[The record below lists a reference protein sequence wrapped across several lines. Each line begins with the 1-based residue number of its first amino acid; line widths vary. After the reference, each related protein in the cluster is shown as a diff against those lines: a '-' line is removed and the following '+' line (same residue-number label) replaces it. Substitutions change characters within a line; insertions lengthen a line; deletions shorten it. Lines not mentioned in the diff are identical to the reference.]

1 MSEEKND
8 ADAAQEPKA
17 KTQAAG
23 SAAEAPDGTKVKKK
37 ADAATR
43 WTRRVLVVC
52 IVAFIWYL
60 IGDRYTPYTG
70 QARVRGY
77 VVPIV
82 PQVSGEVIEVE
93 VGLNSPVKAGDVLAK
108 ILSKDYELAV
118 RNAQASLEKAG
129 QDMGASTADVGSATA
144 AVAEAKAAL
153 ELSKSQLV
161 RIEKAFES
169 AAVSESDLDK
179 ARSNVDLNDAQLDSA
194 EQALEQAKQNL
205 GQEGEKNPRLVA
217 AQAALEDAQLDL
229 QRTVLRAPRDGG
241 VTNVRIEKGQYANV
255 GQPLMT
261 FIGSDEAWI
270 EAYMREN
277 SIGRV
282 KPGDTV
288 DIVLDIKP
296 GRIFKGTVQSTGYG
310 VDWGDVDNAGVL
322 PKIKGSKDWLR
333 DPQRFPVVIS
343 FDKEEARGL
352 LREGGQADVV
362 IYTSDNAILNAVGG
376 LWIRLVSWF
385 SYVQ

>member
-1 MSEEKND
+1 MSEEKQD
-8 ADAAQEPKA
+8 TPKEESP
-17 KTQAAG
+17 QAATKP
-23 SAAEAPDGTKVKKK
+23 AEAPAPEETKKK

-43 WTRRVLVVC
+43 WTRRVLIVGIVVF
-52 IVAFIWYL
+52 VWYL

-77 VVPIV
+77 VLPIV
-82 PQVSGEVIEVE
+82 PQVSGVVTEVA
-93 VGLNSPVKAGDVLAK
+93 VGLNTPVKAGDVLAR
-108 ILSKDYELAV
+108 IESEDYELAV
-118 RNAQASLEKAG
+118 RDAEADLETAG
-129 QDMGASTADVGSATA
+129 QDLGASTADVASATA

-153 ELSKSQLV
+153 ELAESQRL
-161 RIEKAFES
+161 RIEKAFKS
-169 AAVSESDLDK
+169 AAVSEADLDK
-179 ARSNVDLNDAQLDSA
+179 ARSNVDLSKAQLKNA
-194 EQALEQAKQNL
+194 EGALEQAKQKL
-205 GQEGEKNPRLVA
+205 GQEGENNPRLVA
-217 AQAALEDAQLDL
+217 AQAALADAQLDL
-229 QRTVLRAPRDGG
+229 QRTVLRAPRNGG
-241 VTNVRIEKGQYANV
+241 VTNVRIESGQYANA

-261 FIGSDEAWI
+261 FIGADTAWI

-288 DIVLDIKP
+288 DIVLDLRP
-296 GRIFKGTVQSTGYG
+296 GKLFKGTVQSTGYG
-310 VDWGDVDNAGVL
+310 VDWGDVDNAAVL
-322 PKIKGSKDWLR
+322 PKIKSEKDWLR

-343 FDKEEARGL
+343 FDDSEARGS

-362 IYTSDNAILNAVGG
+362 IYTSDNVILNTVGR

>member
-17 KTQAAG
+17 KTQPAEPT
-23 SAAEAPDGTKVKKK
+23 AEAPDGTKVKKK

-82 PQVSGEVIEVE
+82 PQVSGEVIEVA
-93 VGLNSPVKAGDVLAK
+93 VGLNSPVKAGEVLAK

-118 RNAQASLEKAG
+118 RNAEASLERAG

-144 AVAEAKAAL
+144 AVAEARAAL
-153 ELSKSQLV
+153 DLSKSQLV

-169 AAVSESDLDK
+169 AAVSEADLDK
-179 ARSNVDLNDAQLDSA
+179 ARSNVDLSKAQLENA

-205 GQEGEKNPRLVA
+205 GQEGEENPRLVA

-288 DIVLDIKP
+288 DIVLDVKP

-362 IYTSDNAILNAVGG
+362 IYTSDNVILNAVGG

>member
-1 MSEEKND
+1 MSETKDDTRGE
-8 ADAAQEPKA
+8 ERP
-17 KTQAAG
+17 
-23 SAAEAPDGTKVKKK
+23 AEAPETPAEPTESGKRK
-37 ADAATR
+37 ADGATR
-43 WTRRVLVVC
+43 WTRRVLIIG
-52 IVAFIWYL
+52 IVGFVWYL

-77 VVPIV
+77 VVPVV
-82 PQVSGEVIEVE
+82 PQVSGIVTEVA
-93 VGLNSPVKAGDVLAK
+93 VGLNTRVNAGDVLAR
-108 ILSKDYELAV
+108 IESKDYELAV
-118 RNAQASLEKAG
+118 QNAEASLETAG
-129 QDMGASTADVGSATA
+129 QDLGASTADVASATA
-144 AVAEAKAAL
+144 VVAEATAAL
-153 ELSKSQLV
+153 ELAESQRS

-169 AAVSESDLDK
+169 AAVSEADMDK
-179 ARSNVDLNDAQLDSA
+179 ARSNVDLSKAQLESA
-194 EQALEQAKQNL
+194 KGALEQARQRL
-205 GQEGEKNPRLVA
+205 GQEGENNPRLVA

-241 VTNVRIEKGQYANV
+241 VTNVRIERGQYANP

-261 FIGSDEAWI
+261 FIGSDTAWI

-282 KPGDTV
+282 KEGDTV
-288 DIVLDIKP
+288 DIVLDLRPRKIY
-296 GRIFKGTVQSTGYG
+296 KGTVQSTGFG
-310 VDWGDVDNAGVL
+310 VDWGDVDNAAVL
-322 PKIKGSKDWLR
+322 PKIKSQKDWLR

-343 FDKEEARGL
+343 FDNEEARGS

-362 IYTSDNAILNAVGG
+362 IYTSDNVIFNAVGR